1 MSDLWSEAS
10 RDYEAEGHAYRME
23 MAKSA
28 STQLWPFLAVAQ
40 SQAEFKDRV
49 ALAAQSIQRVASE
62 NGVNPRDLLKVFTDR
77 FALLMEAKGNPF
89 DKDDDGDSDESD
101 EDNADESGDHGK
113 DDDQDEHGDGD
124 SDQDDSDD
132 DEDDQDSDDDSSVDD
147 AGTDDSDDNGADGD
161 DDEDQDDDGDDNA
174 DDDKS
179 GHDKDDDQDDDM
191 DGREAQP
198 FGGLYSHLLAKINAG
213 EDVATWGRRPFAGSP
228 VTAAFGEDGA
238 APVTDENT
246 PTPEPPS
253 AEGGSGPFGDEG
265 MGEGMPPAKALTTKP
280 RQLPGGDQQLST
292 PPGGDPGFDP
302 AMNGG
307 DIEAGAD
314 TDADDDSGVTAK
326 LKAIT
331 QDVLDFNPNLSRR
344 EARRIA
350 RTVVARYLKT
360 AEDLSPLLYGD
371 RGNSAPDGPL
381 TKSVKEWS
389 PPDLPGKSQQQPSGP
404 DRPELPPGEGPA
416 EVNPGGD
423 GAAAAEGGEA
433 AGAGE
438 AAELLPLLA
447 L

>member
-1 MSDLWSEAS
+1 MSDLWTEAS

-28 STQLWPFLAVAQ
+28 SAQLWPFLAVAQ

-62 NGVNPRDLLKVFTDR
+62 NGVHPQDLLKVFTDR

-89 DKDDDGDSDESD
+89 DKDDDGDSDAD
-101 EDNADESGDHGK
+101 DQDDADESGDHGK
-113 DDDQDEHGDGD
+113 DDTDSAHGDGD

-132 DEDDQDSDDDSSVDD
+132 DEDDQDDEDDSSVDD

-174 DDDKS
+174 DDDES
-179 GHDKDDDQDDDM
+179 GHAKDDDQDDDM
-191 DGREAQP
+191 DGREAAP
-198 FGGLYSHLLAKINAG
+198 FGGIYSHLLAKINSG
-213 EDVATWGRRPFAGSP
+213 EDVATWGRRPFAGSS

-238 APVTDENT
+238 EPVTDENT

-253 AEGGSGPFGDEG
+253 ASPGGLGDP
-265 MGEGMPPAKALTTKP
+265 MGGAAIAPKALTTKP
-280 RQLPGGDQQLST
+280 RQGPGGAQQLSE
-292 PPGGDPGFDP
+292 PPGGSAFDP

-307 DIEAGAD
+307 DIDAGE
-314 TDADDDSGVTAK
+314 DSEVTAK

-331 QDVLDFNPNLSRR
+331 RDVLDFNPNLTERQ
-344 EARRIA
+344 ARRVA
-350 RTVVARYLKT
+350 RQVVARYLKT

-371 RGNSAPDGPL
+371 RGNSVNDGPL
-381 TKSVKEWS
+381 TKGVKEWE
-389 PPDLPGKSQQQPSGP
+389 PGGGKKKQQPQQPDGP
-404 DRPELPPGEGPA
+404 SQPELPSGNDSPDEDSGSGADAAGADAA
-416 EVNPGGD
+416 E
-423 GAAAAEGGEA
+423 AAEGGEA
-433 AGAGE
+433 AGG